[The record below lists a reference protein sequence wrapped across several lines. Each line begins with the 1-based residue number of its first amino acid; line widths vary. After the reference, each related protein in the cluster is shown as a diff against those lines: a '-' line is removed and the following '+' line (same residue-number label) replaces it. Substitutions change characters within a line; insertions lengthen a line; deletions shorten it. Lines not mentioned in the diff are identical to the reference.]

1 MHSECISKHK
11 TFRKTFSNPGVL
23 DRPGAASIIQQVS
36 YKATRVNPKWSTLL
50 LFLPV
55 LGILVAAARQ
65 ARAQAPSDVA
75 IEAMVQERVNRK
87 QAIGLVVATLD
98 HGQTKVFIAGSSG
111 ANMVPLG
118 INTVFEIGSITKVF
132 TAALLADMVARGEV
146 RLEDPVGRYLP
157 GFVKVPTRK
166 GKQITLLDLATQF
179 SGLPR
184 LPDNLTPKDPANPY
198 ADYKVDQLYAFL
210 SGYELTRDIG
220 ERFEYSNLGLGLLGH
235 ALALRAGKSYE
246 QLLRERILEPLD
258 MKDTRIALSRSMER
272 RLAQGHDDA
281 GVKTGNW
288 DLPTLAGA
296 GALRSTAG
304 DMLKFL
310 AANLEK
316 PATPVTRAL
325 AMTRGARRDI
335 GGPMKIGLGW
345 QILNPFGRTIVWHNG
360 GTGGY
365 RAFIGLDEESERAAV
380 VLSNQSVSP
389 DDIGLHILEP
399 RLPLTPAPKVRKEVA
414 VDSTVLESYVG
425 VYQLSPTFEITVTR
439 DGSTLFLQATGQERA
454 QMFAESPT
462 GFFLKIVD
470 AQVTF
475 ERDATGNVIRLV
487 LHQGGATIPGLK
499 K

>member
-1 MHSECISKHK
+1 Q
-11 TFRKTFSNPGVL
+11 TPP
-23 DRPGAASIIQQVS
+23 DA
-36 YKATRVNPKWSTLL
+36 
-50 LFLPV
+50 
-55 LGILVAAARQ
+55 
-65 ARAQAPSDVA
+65 A
-75 IEAMVQERVNRK
+75 IESMVQERVDRK
-87 QAIGLVVATLD
+87 QAVGLVVATLER
-98 HGQTKVFIAGSSG
+98 GKTKVFTAGGSG
-111 ANMVPLG
+111 TRTVQLG

-157 GFVKVPTRK
+157 SFVRVPTRK
-166 GKQITLLDLATQF
+166 GKRITLLDLATQF

-184 LPDNLTPKDPANPY
+184 LPENLNPRDPTNPY
-198 ADYKVDQLYAFL
+198 ADYTVDQLYAFL
-210 SGYELTRDIG
+210 SGYQLTRDIG
-220 ERFEYSNLGLGLLGH
+220 EQFEYSNLGLGLLGH

-246 QLLRERILEPLD
+246 QLLRERILDPLD
-258 MKDTRIALSRSMER
+258 MKDTRIVLSRSMQS
-272 RLAQGHDDA
+272 RLSPGHDEQ
-281 GVKTGNW
+281 GVRAGNW

-310 AANLEK
+310 AANLQIQS
-316 PATPVTRAL
+316 TPLTRAL

-365 RAFIGLDEESERAAV
+365 RAFIGLDAESQRGAV
-380 VLSNQSVSP
+380 VLSNQSVSA

-399 RLPLTPAPKVRKEVA
+399 RLPLTPPPKVRHEIA
-414 VDSTVLESYVG
+414 VDSLVLESYVG
-425 VYQLSPTFEITVTR
+425 VYQVSPAFEIAITR
-439 DGSTLFLQATGQERA
+439 EASALSLQATGQEKVR
-454 QMFAESPT
+454 MFAESPT
-462 GFFLKIVD
+462 SFFLKIVD

-475 ERDATGNVIRLV
+475 EKDASGRVTRLI
-487 LHQGGATIPGLK
+487 LHQAGATIPGVK